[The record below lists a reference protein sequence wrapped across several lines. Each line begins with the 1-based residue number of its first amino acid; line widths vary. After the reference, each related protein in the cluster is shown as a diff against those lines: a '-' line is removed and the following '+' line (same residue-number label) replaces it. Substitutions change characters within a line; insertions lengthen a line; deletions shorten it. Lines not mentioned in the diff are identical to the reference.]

1 MKELLLRNLLILYLG
16 VSLRFLF
23 YKIIKRRDVDFQRL
37 LHGIK
42 CPKNKNDE
50 IFNYKNDFSNRLYAI
65 IFIISIVIIIGL
77 IQKYKN

>member
-50 IFNYKNDFSNRLYAI
+50 IFNYKNDFTNRLYAGK
-65 IFIISIVIIIGL
+65 SSVSCPL
-77 IQKYKN
+77 KPSDSAPLC

>member
-42 CPKNKNDE
+42 CPKNKND
-50 IFNYKNDFSNRLYAI
+50 FTNRLYAI

>member
-42 CPKNKNDE
+42 SPKNKNDE
-50 IFNYKNDFSNRLYAI
+50 IFNYKNDFTNRLYAI

>member
-42 CPKNKNDE
+42 CPKNKMM
-50 IFNYKNDFSNRLYAI
+50 KFSI
-65 IFIISIVIIIGL
+65 IKMISRIDYML
-77 IQKYKN
+77 SYL